1 MIKMIKSEALEKLRE
16 KGAADALE
24 LRSAAAAGSLS
35 QTEIIARESAV
46 PAWDA
51 ARDYTN
57 VPAGSPVA
65 DGGQVWLLLQPHN
78 AANYSGR
85 PAELRALWG
94 LAHTKDPAN
103 AKPYVAPYGTSGLY
117 LLGEC
122 CIRDGV
128 VYRSVIDNNSWLPE
142 EYPDGWEA
150 VT

>member
-1 MIKMIKSEALEKLRE
+1 MIKMIKSEVLDKLHE

-24 LRSAAAAGSLS
+24 LRSAAAAGELT
-35 QTEIIARESAV
+35 QTEIIDRESAV

-142 EYPDGWEA
+142 EYPSGWEA

>member
-1 MIKMIKSEALEKLRE
+1 MIKSEALEKLRE

-24 LRSAAAAGSLS
+24 LRSAAAAGELT
-35 QTEIIARESAV
+35 QTEIIDRESAV

-51 ARDYTN
+51 ARDYSN
-57 VPAGSPVA
+57 VPAGAPVS

-142 EYPDGWEA
+142 EYPAGWEA